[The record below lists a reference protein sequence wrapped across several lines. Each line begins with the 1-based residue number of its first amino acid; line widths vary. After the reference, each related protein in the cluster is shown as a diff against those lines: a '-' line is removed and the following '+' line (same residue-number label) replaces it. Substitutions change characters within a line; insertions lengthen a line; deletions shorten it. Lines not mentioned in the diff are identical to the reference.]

1 MINRVAEPV
10 AQELFLGRQ
19 PILDRN
25 QNLAAFELLF
35 RAGHVNHARVE
46 DDVFATA
53 TVINHA
59 FSELGVEEVLGK
71 HVGFINLSAPLL
83 MSDVIE
89 LLPKNKVVLEILET
103 VRVTDG
109 LVKRC
114 QALKEMGFTLA
125 LDDFTDRE
133 DEFKPLLD
141 IVDIVKVDVQHM
153 DDAQLAHTTKR
164 LQQLKVRLL
173 AEKVD
178 TREQVDRCHALGYEL
193 FQGYYFARPSIIS
206 GKRISHAEAA
216 LMRLL
221 SLVLT
226 DAENSEIESLFKQ
239 NPDLSMN
246 LMRLV
251 NSVAVSSGTQI
262 HSLSRAITVL
272 GRKQLQ
278 RWLQVLLFALPSAP
292 NADFPSPLL
301 ILAAT
306 RGRLMELIASATRP
320 TDKDF
325 RDHAFMTGIMSLV
338 NALLGMRMDEILH
351 SMPVERA
358 VKQAL
363 IAREGVLGDMLQL
376 VEALEEAQIDKI
388 EGALAHLPDLD
399 HGRVMELQVQAMGWA
414 NSIGESAG

>member
-1 MINRVAEPV
+1 MADPA
-10 AQELFLGRQ
+10 AQDLFLGRQ

-35 RAGHVNHARVE
+35 RAGHANRAHIE

-59 FSELGVEEVLGK
+59 FSELGVEAVLGK
-71 HVGFINLSAPLL
+71 HIGFINLSAPLL

-109 LVKRC
+109 LTKRC
-114 QALKEMGFTLA
+114 KTLKAMGFTLA
-125 LDDFTDRE
+125 LDDFTDQVDQFR
-133 DEFKPLLD
+133 PLLD

-153 DDAQLAHTTKR
+153 DEAKLLRTTRR
-164 LQQLKVRLL
+164 LQELKVRLL

-178 TREQVDRCHALGYEL
+178 TREQVDRCLALGYEL
-193 FQGYYFARPSIIS
+193 FQGYYFARPSVIS
-206 GKRISHAEAA
+206 GKRLSHAETA

-226 DAENSEIESLFKQ
+226 DADTSEIESLFKQ
-239 NPDLSMN
+239 NPDLSVN
-246 LMRLV
+246 LMKLV
-251 NSVAVSSGTQI
+251 NSVAVGGTGKI

-278 RWLQVLLFALPSAP
+278 RWLQVLLFALGSAP
-292 NADFPSPLL
+292 NAEFPSPLL

-306 RGRLMELIASATRP
+306 RGKLMELIAESLRRS
-320 TDKDF
+320 DKDF
-325 RDHAFMTGIMSLV
+325 QDYAFMAGILSLV
-338 NALLGMRMDEILH
+338 NALLGMPMNDILT
-351 SMPVERA
+351 SMPVEA
-358 VKQAL
+358 SVKGAL
-363 IAREGVLGDMLQL
+363 LERSGLLGAMLLL
-376 VEALEEAQIDKI
+376 VEALEEAQVESVEAAI
-388 EGALAHLPDLD
+388 ERVPGLD
-399 HGRVMELQVQAMGWA
+399 HTHVMDLQVEAMRWA
-414 NSIGESAG
+414 NSIGEAA